1 MTAQPSTAQPT
12 TPAPVVPTFSLPT
25 LRQALAAL
33 HAEQP
38 EHGARL
44 DRAAAILATRTLE
57 RFGASW
63 LVESESH
70 PGQYYMVT
78 RDGYG
83 ARCLCPDYRERGGL
97 ACKHILAVTLLARC
111 ERLETDAEQAV
122 RDEGNVVPFPTPTL
136 DPDQP
141 IPFEL
146 TTKALAELDRP
157 DPEDPDPEPTPIRGS
172 RFGDGSYWGQCK
184 PRGDIGVIAYNGR
197 GVCCVN

>member
-1 MTAQPSTAQPT
+1 MLAITPTAQPT
-12 TPAPVVPTFSLPT
+12 TPTPVVPTFSLPT

-57 RFGASW
+57 RFGTGW
-63 LVESESH
+63 LVESETL
-70 PGQYYMVT
+70 PGQYYLVS

-111 ERLETDAEQAV
+111 ERLETDTEQVA
-122 RDEGNVVPFPTPTL
+122 RDAGNVTPFPVATL
-136 DPDQP
+136 DPDAP

-146 TTKALAELDRP
+146 TAKALAELDRP
-157 DPEDPDPEPTPIRGS
+157 DPEDPEPTPIRGS
-172 RFGDGSYWGQCK
+172 RLGDGSYWGQCK
-184 PRGDIGVIAYNGR
+184 LCGDIGVIAYNGR